1 MASFDRRN
9 KVGFKEL
16 NPELAEYIRRTRID
30 LDNHRSNTTIH
41 VTQEDK
47 DKWNGY
53 DSRITILEENGG
65 DEPGTPVS
73 TLSNLGSMFVG
84 DYSFVYQQGTQG
96 QETSSYYYVT
106 SRGMRPDSGNYKK
119 CVAEQTTIYSYTV
132 PSNATELYI
141 TVTHVLPAYQLS

>member
-47 DKWNGY
+47 DK
-53 DSRITILEENGG
+53 
-65 DEPGTPVS
+65 
-73 TLSNLGSMFVG
+73 
-84 DYSFVYQQGTQG
+84 
-96 QETSSYYYVT
+96 
-106 SRGMRPDSGNYKK
+106 
-119 CVAEQTTIYSYTV
+119 
-132 PSNATELYI
+132 
-141 TVTHVLPAYQLS
+141 